1 MKRTKVYFFQL
12 PGIGTLVDEI
22 TIFVGWTCAAFAS
35 VIQFHL
41 RDGLCSLLPYFGK
54 TYSLKTWVTSR
65 LANPTRLTMR
75 RIDFSLRRW
84 GQCRRVRYLKCEV
97 VWRWSEC
104 GHSWQLSCSYEA
116 FCLWN
121 FVECGEVEVSRPP

>member
-1 MKRTKVYFFQL
+1 M
-12 PGIGTLVDEI
+12 
-22 TIFVGWTCAAFAS
+22 
-35 VIQFHL
+35 
-41 RDGLCSLLPYFGK
+41 
-54 TYSLKTWVTSR
+54 TSR

-75 RIDFSLRRW
+75 RIDFSSRRW

-116 FCLWN
+116 FCLWK
-121 FVECGEVEVSRPP
+121 FVNVGKSRWVALLDGYKSTRGDMCVIEKPECERFVCPVVYHPPSFGTRKYLAPLLCVQFDGSARA

>member
-1 MKRTKVYFFQL
+1 M
-12 PGIGTLVDEI
+12 
-22 TIFVGWTCAAFAS
+22 
-35 VIQFHL
+35 
-41 RDGLCSLLPYFGK
+41 
-54 TYSLKTWVTSR
+54 TSR
-65 LANPTRLTMR
+65 LANPTRLTLRRIVTR

-121 FVECGEVEVSRPP
+121 FVNVGKSRWVALPDGYKRTRGDWDIAVDFCE